1 MIKKIAG
8 TAITRVLNAV
18 LMLAVLSVATKNL
31 GDSNYG
37 DVSLIMLAITIIGL
51 VNHFVGGGGLVYY
64 VPRKPLFL
72 LVLPAYLWAF
82 LSAAAGSTLLSVFG
96 KIPEGF
102 TYHVLFLALFQSL
115 ASINQNIMLG
125 KERVG
130 QFNAVSLVQFG
141 LLFTALV
148 YLVHFK
154 GESGVLAY
162 VKALYAAYIG
172 TFVLS
177 MVLVYRHVKMTDLQ
191 DAGDA
196 VTKMMGYGW
205 RAQLGNVLQFFNYRL
220 NYYILEA
227 FFNKAML
234 GVFSAGTQLSEG
246 MWIVGKSVSMVQF
259 SKTVNT
265 RDKEYVRML
274 AVNLVKVTLVLTAMI
289 LVVVMLIPVEWFV
302 YFLGEQFS
310 EVKMVIFTLAPGIL
324 IVPCSMIL
332 SAYFSGTG
340 KPHIGAIGS
349 GIGLVATLAIGFAII
364 PVYGLW
370 AAGVASSA
378 TYLVSA
384 VYLFNRFIKI
394 SGSRMSDFYPKKEDM
409 RFIRKELKALKK

>member
-8 TAITRVLNAV
+8 TAITRVINAV
-18 LMLAVLSVATKNL
+18 LMLAVLSVATNNL

-37 DVSLIMLAITIIGL
+37 EVSLIMLAITIIGL
-51 VNHFVGGGGLVYY
+51 VNHFVGGGGLIYY

-72 LVLPAYLWAF
+72 LVVPAYFWAF
-82 LSAAAGSTLLSVFG
+82 LSAAAGSTLLSIFG

-141 LLFTALV
+141 LLFAALV
-148 YLVHFK
+148 YLVHFR
-154 GESGVLAY
+154 GESEVLTY

-172 TFVLS
+172 AFLLS
-177 MVLVYRHVKMTDLQ
+177 MVLVYREVKMADLQ

-196 VTKMMGYGW
+196 VAKMLNYGW
-205 RAQLGNVLQFFNYRL
+205 RAQLANVLQFLNYRV
-220 NYYILEA
+220 NWYILEA

-265 RDKEYVRML
+265 TDKEYVRML
-274 AVNLVKVTLVLTAMI
+274 AVNLVKLTFVLTALI
-289 LVVVMLIPVEWFV
+289 LLVVMLIPSGWFV
-302 YFLGEQFS
+302 YFLGEDFE
-310 EVKMVIFTLAPGIL
+310 EVKMVIFTLAPGIV

-349 GIGLVATLAIGFAII
+349 GIGLVATLGIGLAII

-370 AAGVASSA
+370 AAGVASSI
-378 TYLVSA
+378 TYSISA
-384 VYLFNRFIKI
+384 VYLFNRFVRI
-394 SGSRMSDFYPKKEDM
+394 SGSKMSDFYPKKEDM
-409 RFIRKELKALKK
+409 RFIRRELKALKK